1 MPGHNGR
8 QRNRK
13 MTRRLHF
20 SLGLFL
26 FLAVCLVAA
35 NAETILYEGKSAF
48 NTIVVT
54 EDEGGLRTLLFE
66 KDGAR
71 QSVVKPGDP
80 DHIELPYARAA
91 MTALALSEDPRRVL
105 VVGLGGG
112 TIPMFLRKHYPLA
125 AIDVVDIDPEVVRLA
140 KKFFGFREDAR
151 MRAHTADGRRFIEQS
166 RQPYDIIFLDAFG
179 PDSIPRHLATLEFL
193 QSVRRALTPRGLVA
207 GNVWSRGT
215 NRQYDDM
222 VRTYQ
227 EAFSELYIIRVE
239 GAGNRILLGLPRA
252 ERVTRNDLSKRAAAV
267 SKRHGFRFDLG
278 EIVGGG
284 FQAAREKDPQSR
296 ILTDPGKPKPRK

>member
-1 MPGHNGR
+1 
-8 QRNRK
+8 
-13 MTRRLHF
+13 MTRRLHLL
-20 SLGLFL
+20 LGLAL

-54 EDEGGLRTLLFE
+54 EDEHGLRTLLFE

-80 DHIELPYARAA
+80 DHLELPYTRVV
-91 MTALALSEDPRRVL
+91 MTGLALCDDPRRVL

-112 TIPMFLRKHYPLA
+112 TIPMFLRKHYPQV
-125 AIDVVDIDPEVVRLA
+125 AIDVVDIDPEVVRVA

-151 MRAHTADGRRFIEQS
+151 MRAHAADGRRFIEQT

-179 PDSIPRHLATLEFL
+179 PDSIPRHLATVEFL

-207 GNVWSRGT
+207 GNVWSRST

-227 EAFSELYIIRVE
+227 EAFSELYVIRIE
-239 GAGNRILLGLPRA
+239 GAGNRIFIALPRA
-252 ERVTRNDLSKRAAAV
+252 ERVTRQDLSKRAAAI
-267 SKRHGFRFDLG
+267 SKQHGFRFDLG
-278 EIVGGG
+278 ELVSWG
-284 FQAAREKDPQSR
+284 FQAAREKDSQSQ
-296 ILTDPGKPKPRK
+296 ILTDQGKPNPQE

>member
-1 MPGHNGR
+1 
-8 QRNRK
+8 
-13 MTRRLHF
+13 
-20 SLGLFL
+20 L
-26 FLAVCLVAA
+26 FLAVCLVAS
-35 NAETILYEGKSAF
+35 NAETILYEGKSAY
-48 NTIVVT
+48 NNIVVT
-54 EDEGGLRTLLFE
+54 EDSSGLRTLLFE

-91 MTALALSEDPRRVL
+91 MTALALCEDPRRVL

-125 AIDVVDIDPEVVRLA
+125 AIDVVDIDPEVVRVA
-140 KKFFGFREDAR
+140 EKFFGFREDSL
-151 MRAHTADGRRFIEQS
+151 MRAHTADGRRFIEQ
-166 RQPYDIIFLDAFG
+166 RRRPYDIIFLDAFG

-193 QSVRRALTPRGLVA
+193 RSVRRALTPRGLVA
-207 GNVWSRGT
+207 GNVWSSST

-252 ERVTRNDLSKRAAAV
+252 GRVTRGDLSKRAAAI
-267 SKRHGFRFDLG
+267 SNQNGFRFDLG
-278 EIVGGG
+278 ELVGAG
-284 FQAAREKDPQSR
+284 FQAASKKDLQAH
-296 ILTDPGKPKPRK
+296 ILTDPGKPKPRQ